1 MGTETYELMLEERPV
16 ADLKLTGR
24 PVDEKVEEPP
34 PRETPTGDETQEPV
48 TENRPVTDP
57 RLPIRPVDVVAFEPT
72 PRNVPVDN
80 QSILRRPADG
90 EKSHPITDGR
100 VGRRA

>member
-1 MGTETYELMLEERPV
+1 MGTGTYELMLEERPV

-34 PRETPTGDETQEPV
+34 PGETPTGDETQGPF

-57 RLPIRPVDVVAFEPT
+57 RLPVRPVDVVAF
-72 PRNVPVDN
+72 
-80 QSILRRPADG
+80 
-90 EKSHPITDGR
+90 
-100 VGRRA
+100 